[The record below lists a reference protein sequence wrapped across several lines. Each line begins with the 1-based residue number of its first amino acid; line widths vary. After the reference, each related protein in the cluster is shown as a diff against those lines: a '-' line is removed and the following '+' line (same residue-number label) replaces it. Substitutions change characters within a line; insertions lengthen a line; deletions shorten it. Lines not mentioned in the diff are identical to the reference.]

1 VNRGGRKVTRWNRRL
16 LFGAMAVL
24 VPALAGCEA
33 GFNAPTLQ
41 YHPAN
46 FTGNKMQNGIS
57 LSNVFVLDNAT
68 NGEGVAGGRAG
79 VFLSLYARD
88 GDRLISVTAPGT
100 ASSVKIA
107 GGSVNLPAGDPVNMG
122 GPVPKVVLTGLT
134 NPLQGGDAITLS
146 FTFAEAGTIAF
157 SVPVE
162 PKSFDYATYSPPAIP
177 NPAPSARPKPT
188 KTAAVPGASGTA
200 SNSVGGATGS
210 ATATASASNSI
221 GP

>member
-33 GFNAPTLQ
+33 GLNAPTLQ

-46 FTGNKMQNGIS
+46 FTANTTQHGIS
-57 LSNVFVLDNAT
+57 FSNLFVLDTAN

-79 VFLSLYARD
+79 VFFSLYAQNN
-88 GDRLISVTAPGT
+88 DRLVSISAPGT
-100 ASSVKIA
+100 ASSVNIA
-107 GGSVNLPAGDPVNMG
+107 GGSVNLPADDLVDLG
-122 GPVPKVVLTGLT
+122 GPVPKVVLTGLI
-134 NPLQGGDAITLS
+134 NPLAGGQTVSLS
-146 FTFAEAGTIAF
+146 FTFAEAGTITI

-162 PKSFDYATYSPPAIP
+162 PKSFEYATYSPPAIP
-177 NPAPSARPKPT
+177 NPAPSAKPKPA

-210 ATATASASNSI
+210 ATPSASNSA
-221 GP
+221 GR

>member
-1 VNRGGRKVTRWNRRL
+1 VTRWNRRL
-16 LFGAMAVL
+16 LFGAMALL

-33 GFNAPTLQ
+33 GLNAPTLQ

-46 FTGNKMQNGIS
+46 FAANTIQHGIS
-57 LSNVFVLDNAT
+57 FSDLFVLDTAS

-79 VFLSLYARD
+79 VFLSLYTQN
-88 GDRLISVTAPGT
+88 GDRLVSVSAPAT

-107 GGSVNLPAGDPVNMG
+107 GGSVNLPADAVVNLS

-134 NPLQGGDAITLS
+134 NPLQGGEAVTLS
-146 FTFAEAGTIAF
+146 FTFAKAGTITI

-162 PKSFDYATYSPPAIP
+162 PKSFEYATYSPPAIP
-177 NPAPSARPKPT
+177 NPAPSAKPKPT
-188 KTAAVPGASGTA
+188 RTAAVPGASGTA

-210 ATATASASNSI
+210 ATATASASNS
-221 GP
+221 GQ

>member
-1 VNRGGRKVTRWNRRL
+1 MTVL
-16 LFGAMAVL
+16 LPV
-24 VPALAGCEA
+24 LAGCEA

-41 YHPAN
+41 FHPAN
-46 FTGNKMQNGIS
+46 FADNTVQNGIS
-57 LSNVFVLDNAT
+57 FSDLFVLDTAS

-79 VFLSLYARD
+79 VFLSLYSSD
-88 GDRLISVTAPGT
+88 GDQLKSVTAPGT

-107 GGSVNLPAGDPVNMG
+107 GGSVNLPAASLVDLS

-134 NPLQGGDAITLS
+134 NPLEGGETVTLNFDFAKAGQITL
-146 FTFAEAGTIAF
+146 

-162 PKSFDYATYSPPAIP
+162 PKSFEYATYSPPAIP
-177 NPAPSARPKPT
+177 NAAPSAKPKPT
-188 KTAAVPGASGTA
+188 KTTAVPGASGTA

-210 ATATASASNSI
+210 ATPTASASNSI

>member
-1 VNRGGRKVTRWNRRL
+1 VTRWNRRL
-16 LFGAMAVL
+16 LFGAMAML

-46 FTGNKMQNGIS
+46 LAANTIQHGIS
-57 LSNVFVLDNAT
+57 FSDLFVLDTAN

-79 VFLSLYARD
+79 VFLSLYAQN
-88 GDRLISVTAPGT
+88 GDRLVSVKAPGT

-107 GGSVNLPAGDPVNMG
+107 GGSVNLPADAAVNLS

-134 NPLQGGDAITLS
+134 NPLQGGEAVTLS
-146 FTFAEAGTIAF
+146 FKFAKAGTITI

-162 PKSFDYATYSPPAIP
+162 PKSFEYATYSPPAIP

-210 ATATASASNSI
+210 ATATASASNS
-221 GP
+221 GQ

>member
-1 VNRGGRKVTRWNRRL
+1 VTRWNRRL
-16 LFGAMAVL
+16 LFGAMAML
-24 VPALAGCEA
+24 IPALAGCEA

-46 FTGNKMQNGIS
+46 FTANTVQNGIS
-57 LSNVFVLDNAT
+57 ISDLFVLDTAN

-79 VFLSLYARD
+79 VFLSLYAKSS
-88 GDRLISVTAPGT
+88 DRLVSVSAPDT

-107 GGSVNLPAGDPVNMG
+107 GGSVNLPANNLVDLS
-122 GPVPKVVLTGLT
+122 GPVPQVVLTGLT
-134 NPLQGGDAITLS
+134 NPLQGGAAVTMS
-146 FTFAEAGTIAF
+146 FTFAKAGTITI

-162 PKSFDYATYSPPAIP
+162 PKSFEYATYSPPAIP
-177 NPAPSARPKPT
+177 NPAPSAKPTPT
-188 KTAAVPGASGTA
+188 KTTPVPGASGTA